1 MDTPYKNIYRV
12 AFKSC
17 PMVSAIPISHY
28 IFLTTILLLSLPNHN
43 VYKETIK
50 FLSDILS
57 TLAFTP
63 DAT

>member
-1 MDTPYKNIYRV
+1 MRIIYRV

-17 PMVSAIPISHY
+17 PMVLAIPISQY
-28 IFLTTILLLSLPNHN
+28 IYLTTILLLILPNPN
-43 VYKETIK
+43 VFKETTQ